1 MVERQY
7 LVACFQCLNRAVS
20 CRGSN
25 KRPNPHTLC
34 AHAGNAAADA
44 CRTVSALVSLKLEK
58 IRRSELRRVLSRK
71 MYARK
76 YCPVFL
82 ALDDALDVSIHAAR
96 EVCAVARGD
105 NGQVR
110 IAPQRVGGET
120 SACQLAFSMPGRH
133 GYHQAWRSAFPHVKQ
148 KGVQRRADF
157 FMHPAHEVMRARR
170 VYEADERLLRQ
181 CLLNKPQVRL
191 FTPHH
196 GKPPLPFWQ
205 RPLGTFPKGQWIPV
219 TLATC
224 FRPVTQVPSCLSPS
238 YPGVSCT
245 GKSDTPYPS
254 A

>member
-1 MVERQY
+1 MFYGRPLESISCVHLIQIPVPSGVWDTAIQLPKR
-7 LVACFQCLNRAVS
+7 LSFFAWLHKVSCLNCSISGFSPVIHPPLMIKVHIYYVAIGKNNRMS
-20 CRGSN
+20 G
-25 KRPNPHTLC
+25 
-34 AHAGNAAADA
+34 
-44 CRTVSALVSLKLEK
+44 K
-58 IRRSELRRVLSRK
+58 I
-71 MYARK
+71 
-76 YCPVFL
+76 FL
-82 ALDDALDVSIHAAR
+82 AHSNNPYRFATWVKYIITNLKRTMSFPPINRQNRSI
-96 EVCAVARGD
+96 
-105 NGQVR
+105 
-110 IAPQRVGGET
+110 I
-120 SACQLAFSMPGRH
+120 SAQFPMPGRH

-245 GKSDTPYPS
+245 EKSGMPYPS